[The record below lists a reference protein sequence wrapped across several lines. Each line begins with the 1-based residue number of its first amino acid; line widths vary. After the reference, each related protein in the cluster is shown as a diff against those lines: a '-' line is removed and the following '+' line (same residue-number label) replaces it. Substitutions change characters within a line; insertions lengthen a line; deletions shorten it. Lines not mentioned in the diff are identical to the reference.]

1 VLELRNVTLSIRQ
14 DGEIKPLLA
23 DISAIFPRGHF
34 AAILGPSGCGKSTL
48 LKVITGIAHGKEE
61 GEIYWD
67 GRDLMHHD
75 FSPSE
80 IGYVPQFSI
89 THEDLTVRESVS
101 YSIKLR
107 VRGMS
112 GDALDEATIR
122 ILDEVNMTEF
132 AGRLVR
138 VLSGGQKRRLALAM
152 ELASKP
158 AMLLCDEVTSGL
170 DPQSEDEI
178 VTLLHGL
185 SRSDGRTVISVTHSV
200 RHLGFYDSVL
210 VLYQGIGAY
219 QGPPESLTHYFR
231 CEDPQDLY
239 SQLVRHDAA
248 AWAQSWKKH
257 RRPFEEAMSGQVPD
271 HLESLNFESPPDD
284 PEIEFEA
291 PPEPE
296 RAKSLP
302 QPSAFSQFRTLTAR
316 RFRIFSRNRTQLFL
330 QLGLIFGFPI
340 LVAIFAL
347 NGLPAVQ
354 NLSMGMD
361 LNVVK
366 QLQESMSFLVQ
377 ASKIGSLVS
386 GIVMFKSFF
395 LPSWEQITRARD
407 RCGAP
412 CLREGKALRSQAI
425 ELCRQQGSFS
435 HDAGGRPIAMD
446 GAFCP
451 FRLRLPRR
459 TGRSTPLPLAC
470 KRRNDLRLPCY
481 LQHDGLGRAGVA
493 RLDLLGRLPTSAL
506 RCGPRAAGMGRNP
519 RPSFHRRILELV
531 RCFANAEG

>member
-1 VLELRNVTLSIRQ
+1 MLELALRCKKPLLRDATCSNSGHTVHSAR
-14 DGEIKPLLA
+14 IKPLLA

-67 GRDLMHHD
+67 GRDLIHHD

-89 THEDLTVRESVS
+89 THEDLTVRESVA

-185 SRSDGRTVISVTHSV
+185 SRSDGRTVISVTHSL

-210 VLYQGIGAY
+210 VLYQGIVAY
-219 QGPPESLTHYFR
+219 QGPPEFLTHYFR

-239 SQLVRHDAA
+239 SQLVAA
-248 AWAQSWKKH
+248 
-257 RRPFEEAMSGQVPD
+257 RRGRMGAI
-271 HLESLNFESPPDD
+271 LEKTSPPLRRGYVGTG
-284 PEIEFEA
+284 A
-291 PPEPE
+291 
-296 RAKSLP
+296 RAS
-302 QPSAFSQFRTLTAR
+302 
-316 RFRIFSRNRTQLFL
+316 
-330 QLGLIFGFPI
+330 
-340 LVAIFAL
+340 
-347 NGLPAVQ
+347 
-354 NLSMGMD
+354 
-361 LNVVK
+361 
-366 QLQESMSFLVQ
+366 
-377 ASKIGSLVS
+377 
-386 GIVMFKSFF
+386 
-395 LPSWEQITRARD
+395 
-407 RCGAP
+407 
-412 CLREGKALRSQAI
+412 
-425 ELCRQQGSFS
+425 
-435 HDAGGRPIAMD
+435 
-446 GAFCP
+446 
-451 FRLRLPRR
+451 
-459 TGRSTPLPLAC
+459 
-470 KRRNDLRLPCY
+470 
-481 LQHDGLGRAGVA
+481 
-493 RLDLLGRLPTSAL
+493 
-506 RCGPRAAGMGRNP
+506 
-519 RPSFHRRILELV
+519 
-531 RCFANAEG
+531 